1 MLDKI
6 LNSFGS
12 ILKFFGVMIGLIVVS
27 SIIWTFYA
35 LSGGSSSRHDKEP
48 EVRSVAPQTQ
58 SNETAKPKDNGLA
71 SQLSLKV
78 TNIQGHYFDMVS
90 AYDKVNVDIEIEN
103 TSSKTLKG
111 FLGDVV
117 IKDAFGD
124 VVKTVGYKSDE
135 DLPPGKT
142 TRKLSL
148 ELNIYM
154 KDDQRLAALNKFTSE
169 FHIEKI
175 LTE

>member
-6 LNSFGS
+6 LNAFGS

-90 AYDKVNVDIEIEN
+90 AYDKVNVHIEIEN

-169 FHIEKI
+169 FQVQKI
-175 LTE
+175 LTD

>member
-27 SIIWTFYA
+27 AIIWTFYT
-35 LSGGSSSRHDKEP
+35 LSGGSSNRHNKEP
-48 EVRSVAPQTQ
+48 EVKSIASQTQ
-58 SNETAKPKDNGLA
+58 SNEIAKSNENGFA
-71 SQLSLKV
+71 SQLTLKV

-90 AYDKVNVDIEIEN
+90 AYDKVNVDVEIEN
-103 TSSKTLKG
+103 TSGKTLKG
-111 FLGDVV
+111 FLGDVI

-124 VVKTVGYKSDE
+124 VVKSVSYKSDE